1 LLKAI
6 ERAPETTDHAI
17 GNRVARR
24 WLHVYLLSQLTVKKS
39 ILHIKLTDRPVTN
52 RSNGKKSTNSG
63 HVSHWSKG
71 LVIVTA
77 MLLLKA
83 ASDKSSLVALKRT
96 IGASLD
102 LVDPLAGDGTNR
114 GRRSDNIPSAST
126 LKSSNLLS
134 HR

>member
-1 LLKAI
+1 
-6 ERAPETTDHAI
+6 
-17 GNRVARR
+17 VA
-24 WLHVYLLSQLTVKKS
+24 
-39 ILHIKLTDRPVTN
+39 N
-52 RSNGKKSTNSG
+52 RSDSKKSTNSG
-63 HVSHWSKG
+63 HVSHGSKG
-71 LVIVTA
+71 LIIVTA

-83 ASDKSSLVALKRT
+83 ASDKASLVALKRT

>member
-1 LLKAI
+1 
-6 ERAPETTDHAI
+6 
-17 GNRVARR
+17 
-24 WLHVYLLSQLTVKKS
+24 
-39 ILHIKLTDRPVTN
+39 VTN

-83 ASDKSSLVALKRT
+83 ASDKTSLVALKRT

>member
-1 LLKAI
+1 
-6 ERAPETTDHAI
+6 
-17 GNRVARR
+17 
-24 WLHVYLLSQLTVKKS
+24 
-39 ILHIKLTDRPVTN
+39 VTN

-114 GRRSDNIPSAST
+114 GRRGDNIPGART
-126 LKSSNLLS
+126 LESSSLLN